1 VRTRELTILARFV
14 GTTTSDVKKDNAK
27 EAEAVAKEI
36 DNLKKKENYL
46 EQTFKNS
53 QEHMEALFKRA
64 G

>member
-1 VRTRELTILARFV
+1 MISYRFV
-14 GTTTSDVKKDNAK
+14 GTTTGDVKKDNAK

-53 QEHMEALFKRA
+53 QEHMEALFKR
-64 G
+64 GG